1 MDRYGALSGTAAG
14 AIGYAEAVR
23 CLQGELTREVAIQ
36 LTIQRTRQLAKRQ
49 MTWFR
54 HQLNVSWVSMT
65 GSDFT
70 AAAAEVSAD
79 WQRQGAQP
87 VVC

>member
-1 MDRYGALSGTAAG
+1 
-14 AIGYAEAVR
+14 
-23 CLQGELTREVAIQ
+23 
-36 LTIQRTRQLAKRQ
+36 LAKRQ

-65 GSDFT
+65 GSDFMS
-70 AAAAEVSAD
+70 AAAEVSAD

>member
-1 MDRYGALSGTAAG
+1 
-14 AIGYAEAVR
+14 
-23 CLQGELTREVAIQ
+23 
-36 LTIQRTRQLAKRQ
+36 
-49 MTWFR
+49 
-54 HQLNVSWVSMT
+54 MT